1 MSAGNFRLRR
11 PDQINSA
18 SESAKP
24 WIMADYNASRYS
36 LQSPGALA
44 FVLILILN

>member
-24 WIMADYNASRYS
+24 WIMANYNATRYG
-36 LQSPGALA
+36 LQSRGAFGSLVIA
-44 FVLILILN
+44 RF

>member
-18 SESAKP
+18 SESAKL
-24 WIMADYNASRYS
+24 WIMVDYNATRYG
-36 LQSPGALA
+36 LQSHGTSGSLVIAR
-44 FVLILILN
+44 F